1 MTSRAHVETIQR
13 NLVAGAGVRVR
24 DTWSR
29 NQEFH
34 EENGEE
40 SCDTMEGVHCDRVT
54 KENVKKYLVHKMER
68 YQTGYALKE
77 SSKLK

>member
-1 MTSRAHVETIQR
+1 METIQR

-54 KENVKKYLVHKMER
+54 KENVKKYLVHKMEI